1 MLSVIG
7 FALCAAAISVL
18 LRQFRP
24 ELSMVLSAV
33 CAVGLLGWLL
43 TECEPVLETV
53 RQFLSACTE
62 NSLKTGPLLLRAL
75 GLCLTTQFACDV
87 CKDAGETAI
96 AARLETAGRAA
107 LLLLAMP
114 LFSLAAGAGAVAAG
128 LLRRQ
133 MMKRTLVTARL
144 PLLLPLLLL
153 LLLTAGSLGCKAA
166 ALPLSAPVA
175 AAMAEEGLTVN
186 PSTIQHFSVR
196 KNGTNTLA

>member
-7 FALCAAAISVL
+7 FALCAAAVSVL

-43 TECEPVLETV
+43 TECEPVLEIV
-53 RQFLSACTE
+53 RQFLSACTG
-62 NSLKTGPLLLRAL
+62 NSLETGQLLLRAL

-114 LFSLAAGAGAVAAG
+114 LFSLLLEQALCCVLLRPSSQREVAA
-128 LLRRQ
+128 
-133 MMKRTLVTARL
+133 
-144 PLLLPLLLL
+144 
-153 LLLTAGSLGCKAA
+153 
-166 ALPLSAPVA
+166 
-175 AAMAEEGLTVN
+175 EG
-186 PSTIQHFSVR
+186 
-196 KNGTNTLA
+196 

>member
-75 GLCLTTQFACDV
+75 GLCLTTQFA
-87 CKDAGETAI
+87 
-96 AARLETAGRAA
+96 ARLETAGRAA

-114 LFSLAAGAGAVAAG
+114 LFSS
-128 LLRRQ
+128 LLEQ
-133 MMKRTLVTARL
+133 ALSL
-144 PLLLPLLLL
+144 
-153 LLLTAGSLGCKAA
+153 LGC
-166 ALPLSAPVA
+166 
-175 AAMAEEGLTVN
+175 
-186 PSTIQHFSVR
+186 
-196 KNGTNTLA
+196 